1 MRGFISVEIRHEAT
15 VHVNIDCIMYYRK
28 VEHEEDVK
36 CEITLING
44 EVLKT
49 MYEWGVIKSMIKQAS

>member
-1 MRGFISVEIRHEAT
+1 MKGFISVEIPHETA
-15 VHVNIDCIMYYRK
+15 VHLNIDCIMYYRK
-28 VEHEEDVK
+28 ADCEDKVK

-49 MYEWGVIKSMIKQAS
+49 MHEWGVIKSMIKQAT

>member
-1 MRGFISVEIRHEAT
+1 MKGFISVEIAHEEP
-15 VHVNIDCIMYYRK
+15 VHVNIDCIMYYRSVK
-28 VEHEEDVK
+28 HEEEVK